1 MAMEGNGAAIG
12 VEVYEETARWLQE
25 RLPAV
30 PDVAMVLGSGLGSM
44 VDDAEDRLVFDY
56 ADIPNFPQS
65 TVTGHA
71 GKLVYGVLGG
81 KRVLAMQG
89 RFHFYEGWSMEQVTF
104 PVRIFKLLGVET
116 LVVTNSAGGINPD
129 FAPGDLMLIRDH
141 LNMTGVNPLRGTN
154 VDRFGV
160 RFPDMSEP
168 YDRKLRLLAMQAA
181 QKLDLY
187 LHTGIYGGVHGPSYE
202 TPAEVRM
209 LRRLGADAVGMSTVP
224 EVIVANHAELRVLGI
239 SCITNM
245 AAGLSETR
253 LTHEEVK
260 EVAQQA
266 RERFVQ
272 LVGNILELMD

>member
-1 MAMEGNGAAIG
+1 MASNGEALIG
-12 VEVYEETARWLQE
+12 VEAYENTAAWLQE
-25 RLPAV
+25 RLPAA
-30 PDVAMVLGSGLGSM
+30 PEVAMVLGSGLGAM
-44 VDDAEDRLVFDY
+44 ADDAEDRLVIDY
-56 ADIPNFPQS
+56 GDIPNFPQS

-71 GKLVYGVLGG
+71 GKLVYGVMGG

-89 RFHFYEGWSMEQVTF
+89 RFHHYEGWSMSQATF
-104 PVRIFKLLGVET
+104 PVRIFKLLGVDT
-116 LVVTNSAGGINPD
+116 LMVTNSAGGINPD

-141 LNMTGVNPLRGTN
+141 LNMTGVNPLRGVN
-154 VDRFGV
+154 IDRFGV

-168 YDRKLRLLAMQAA
+168 YDRQLRLLAMQAA
-181 QKLDLY
+181 QQLDLY

-202 TPAEVRM
+202 TPAEIRM

-224 EVIVANHAELRVLGI
+224 EVLVARHAELRVLGI

-260 EVAQQA
+260 EVAYRT
-266 RERFVQ
+266 RERFVR
-272 LVGNILELMD
+272 LVRQILELMD